1 LFGKL
6 LQPTSINGKN
16 SHNFTTFKSAK
27 NRSYSAADN
36 EKTAFRAAIF
46 SRCATAATPQNF
58 AKHVSPSGAATAAAT
73 PGFNHFDLLIMQIRS
88 ERFRG
93 ELHYNVIKPHVC
105 NPGRP

>member
-1 LFGKL
+1 M
-6 LQPTSINGKN
+6 SINSKN
-16 SHNFTTFKSAK
+16 SHNFATFKSAK
-27 NRSYSAADN
+27 NRSEYIPQPTM
-36 EKTAFRAAIF
+36 KKLLFGLLF
-46 SRCATAATPQNF
+46 FPRCATAATPQNF
-58 AKHVSPSGAATAAAT
+58 AKHVSPSGAATAATT